1 MLKRIRGAKVHYES
15 VGKVLNALTLRVYVW
30 VYGLCV
36 YMLYAYVNTRI
47 YAIMGMYSK
56 MSRSL
61 GLCDTITTITTQSCV
76 ETWFIHILPL
86 CGCVVV
92 LVLLVLCFVVVL
104 YGLVWS
110 CMVLYCICVWA
121 YWSYMGVLI
130 PYIGV

>member
-1 MLKRIRGAKVHYES
+1 MLKRIRDAKVHYES

-61 GLCDTITTITTQSCV
+61 GLCDTITTITTIMTH

-92 LVLLVLCFVVVL
+92 LVLMLVFSVL
-104 YGLVWS
+104 YG
-110 CMVLYCICVWA
+110 I
-121 YWSYMGVLI
+121 
-130 PYIGV
+130 